1 MTIIASCGHEV
12 EDISHLWDCTVAA
25 YTREGKRA
33 LEYTSLCKECY
44 DWREREGSVLHDEG
58 EENKWMNGK

>member
-1 MTIIASCGHEV
+1 MIIASCGHKV
-12 EDISHLWDCTVAA
+12 EDISHLRDCTVAA

-44 DWREREGSVLHDEG
+44 DWRQSEGLVLHDEG
-58 EENKWMNGK
+58 EENKWVNGK